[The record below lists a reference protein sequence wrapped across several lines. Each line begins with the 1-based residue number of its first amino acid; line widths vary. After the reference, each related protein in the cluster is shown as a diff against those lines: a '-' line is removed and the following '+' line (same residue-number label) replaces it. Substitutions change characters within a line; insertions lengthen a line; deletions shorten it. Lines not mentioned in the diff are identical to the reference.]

1 MNEST
6 NEVPVEVARANQ
18 ASTIMPVIMGV
29 VISLVMLAIFFW
41 GPKAYE
47 KLQEPRVVVIDVIR
61 IIESAS
67 KVAQN
72 FEKPEEAMKL
82 GEDVAS
88 KINTE
93 LAAYSAKGVVVL
105 VKQAVLSA
113 PAAHDITQEVAAR
126 IGVDISNVP
135 SR

>member
-1 MNEST
+1 M
-6 NEVPVEVARANQ
+6 EVARANQ